1 MLTADDVLTHTFP
14 ATKFRQGYDVL
25 AVDDF
30 LDRVIGALRYYE
42 TGGVQGSRMGA
53 DEVRA
58 MKFPVTKFR
67 EGYDLDGVDSFLDEV
82 EQCLLG
88 LEAATAAGQQQPL
101 RQYEH
106 QHGHQHE
113 EPAHYQQAATY
124 SQPGYAQPQYAPVAA
139 QQDTDLLPPLSPHAR
154 EDYPAQ
160 AALDLTSLVNA
171 LQRSYLLSA
180 IPSDS
185 TPIVLTPD
193 GREYVV
199 RAVTH
204 ESGQVVL
211 EIG

>member
-1 MLTADDVLTHTFP
+1 MLTADDVLTHTFS

-67 EGYDLDGVDSFLDEV
+67 EGYDLEGVDEFLDEV

-88 LEAATAAGQQQPL
+88 LEAAAASGQQQPL
-101 RQYEH
+101 RQY
-106 QHGHQHE
+106 GHQHE
-113 EPAHYQQAATY
+113 KPVQHQPAAAYPQPTY
-124 SQPGYAQPQYAPVAA
+124 AEPQYAQAPQ
-139 QQDTDLLPPLSPHAR
+139 QQDTALLPPLSPHAR

-185 TPIVLTPD
+185 MPIVLTPD